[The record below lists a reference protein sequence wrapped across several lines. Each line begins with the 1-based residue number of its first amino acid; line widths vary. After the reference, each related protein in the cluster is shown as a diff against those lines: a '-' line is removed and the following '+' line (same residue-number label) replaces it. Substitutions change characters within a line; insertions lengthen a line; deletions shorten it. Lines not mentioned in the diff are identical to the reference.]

1 MVLRQDSAM
10 AVMVASLARKVFA
23 AFGPAKLEQ
32 YRPLLACTTIGSEMS
47 IHYTSE
53 VNFQLGSIGVEEV
66 DCNNLNLSYVRVN
79 SPKLVSYVHGELD
92 SFIRDIRLSIEGVAI
107 PQFYSPPPVTLL
119 SYCGAPLLRAKIDL
133 EFYQKKKRSWPLP
146 DYQIPWEIWQLQL
159 AIVRIKERE
168 YWERMREELADSV
181 SEVVLKTC
189 SLINRPQFVPQMPTR
204 SDVANVFDTTYPECQ
219 PYLMRI
225 VRHPHDT
232 SISYSSFFINFL
244 RRKKGQGEPF
254 LFGVFMQHFA
264 TDHMSSFS
272 GKNSENT
279 LMTVGAS
286 AVKKMLRDT
295 FLS

>member
-1 MVLRQDSAM
+1 MNARSHQFQLTADERQIRDAVSA
-10 AVMVASLARKVFA
+10 VFH
-23 AFGPAKLEQ
+23 
-32 YRPLLACTTIGSEMS
+32 TIILHRTIPK

-232 SISYSSFFINFL
+232 S
-244 RRKKGQGEPF
+244 
-254 LFGVFMQHFA
+254 
-264 TDHMSSFS
+264 
-272 GKNSENT
+272 KNSENT